1 LVGEVEIREMGIRR
15 ISLPT
20 PFAVG
25 AVNVFLIEDS
35 PLTLMDCGTAA
46 APSFEA
52 LEAGLGELGR
62 KVEDIELLVL
72 SHQHV
77 DHMGGAYEVVRRS
90 GAEVVALD
98 LLATILEGFEDSVVA
113 DEQMIVETLRVNGAP
128 LNLLPKSMAN
138 AGDRRKYG
146 RSVHVDRA
154 LPVGSEVVLRDRRLE
169 VLHRPGHTATDT
181 VFLDRERQMMF
192 AADHLIAH
200 VSSNALIGL
209 GPDEGGQKYRPLVA
223 YRRSMLET
231 RELDVELTLT
241 GHGEAVLDHRALID
255 KRIEQQ
261 DRRAQQFLDLLGDG
275 SRSAADIAL
284 ERWGEVAEQQI
295 FLTVSEV
302 LGHMDLL
309 VDAGRARREIDGD
322 GNVRF
327 AAA

>member
-1 LVGEVEIREMGIRR
+1 LVAEKEIGEQGIHR

-25 AVNVFLIEDS
+25 PVNVFLIEDE

-46 APSFEA
+46 SLSLEA
-52 LEAGLGELGR
+52 LEAGLRDLGR

-77 DHMGGAYEVVRRS
+77 DHMGGAYEVVQRS
-90 GAEVVALD
+90 GAQVVCLDALGV
-98 LLATILEGFEDSVVA
+98 ILEDFEASVVA
-113 DEQMIVETLRVNGAP
+113 DEEMIVEVLRENGAP
-128 LNLLPKSMAN
+128 LELLPKSMAN

-146 RSVHVDRA
+146 RSVAVDRA
-154 LPVGSEVVLRDRRLE
+154 LPVGDEIVLRDRRLE

-181 VFLDRERQMMF
+181 VFLDRERRSMF

-209 GPDEGGQKYRPLVA
+209 GPDEDGGPYRPLVA

-231 RELDVELTLT
+231 RELDVDLTLT

-255 KRIEQQ
+255 KRLEGQ
-261 DRRAQQFLDLLGDG
+261 DRRAAQFLELLQDG
-275 SRSAADIAL
+275 PRSAADIAF

-309 VDAGRARREIDGD
+309 VDDGRARRERDAEGS
-322 GNVRF
+322 VRF
-327 AAA
+327 LAT